1 MRPKGWEIQ
10 IRDILHAAQKIV
22 LHTHEM
28 TFDQFERDEWTVDA
42 VLRNLTVIGEAAR
55 HVSDEICAQYPEIQ
69 WQDIRDMRNIVVHE
83 YFGVDLSV
91 VWLTIK
97 QDLPGLIA
105 KLEPLLK
112 SDV

>member
-1 MRPKGWEIQ
+1 MRPKGWEIR

-22 LHTHEM
+22 LHTQEM
-28 TFDQFERDEWTVDA
+28 TFDQLARDEWTVDA

-55 HVSDEICAQYPEIQ
+55 HVPDEICAQHPEIQ
-69 WQDIRDMRNIVVHE
+69 WQDIRDMRNIVVHG

-97 QDLPGLIA
+97 QDLPGLTA
-105 KLEPLLK
+105 KIKPLLK
-112 SDV
+112 

>member
-1 MRPKGWEIQ
+1 MGNTNPRY
-10 IRDILHAAQKIV
+10 ILHAAQKIV
-22 LHTHEM
+22 FHTQEM
-28 TFDQFERDEWTVDA
+28 TFEQFERNEWTVDA

-55 HVSDEICAQYPEIQ
+55 HVPDEICALYPEIQ

-97 QDLPGLIA
+97 QDLPGLIV
-105 KLEPLLK
+105 KLEQLLK
-112 SDV
+112 SGT

>member
-1 MRPKGWEIQ
+1 MRPKGWEMR
-10 IRDILHAAQKIV
+10 IRDILHAAQKIL
-22 LHTHEM
+22 LHTQEM
-28 TFDQFERDEWTVDA
+28 TFDQFARDEWTVDA

-55 HVSDEICAQYPEIQ
+55 HVPDEICAQYPEIQ

-105 KLEPLLK
+105 EIEPLLK
-112 SDV
+112 SEA